1 MTSYLK
7 DKTLFPPQITT
18 EPSTLL
24 NKIVV
29 IPCYDE
35 ATALNSLV
43 SLKNCQQSEGH
54 TEVIL
59 VINQSSK
66 EKVAV
71 KKLND
76 LTHLLATTWAS
87 TNSTQELKFYSLF
100 LEKLPPKH
108 AGVGLARKIGMDEA
122 AYRLEK
128 VGRPDGVIICYDAD
142 SNCDPDYLIEIERHF
157 KQHPKTQ
164 AASIYYEHPT
174 EGPGLSLEVYQSII
188 DYELHLRYYINAL
201 RFAGHPHAYQT
212 IGSSMA
218 VRCDAYQQQ
227 GGMNRKKAGEDF
239 YFLHKFIPLGQFA
252 EINSTRVIPSSRR
265 SHRVPFGTGKAV
277 QDRLDNYEEGCS
289 TYALDT
295 FKALRQF
302 LDTVPAL
309 YDLIQVDDSASMPNY
324 PLVIQGFMEQVEL
337 MAQCRSIYKNTS
349 NKPSFVKR
357 FYRWFDAFRVLKF
370 VHYARDTHFPDEPV
384 MKAALGLLEAMEEA
398 VDPSSTNLQLLEIYR
413 KRDKNS
419 QFAHH

>member
-7 DKTLFPPQITT
+7 DKTLYPPQITT
-18 EPSTLL
+18 DPSSFL

-43 SLKNCQQSEGH
+43 SLKNCHQSEGH

-66 EKVAV
+66 EEVKV

-76 LTHLLATTWAS
+76 LIHLLATTWAS
-87 TNSTQELKFYSLF
+87 ENSTQALKFFSLF

-174 EGPGLSLEVYQSII
+174 EGLGQSPQVYQAII

-239 YFLHKFIPLGQFA
+239 YFLHKFIPLGQFT
-252 EINSTRVIPSSRR
+252 EINTTKVIPSSRR

-277 QDRLDNYEEGCS
+277 QDRMDNYEAGCT
-289 TYALDT
+289 TYALNT
-295 FKALRQF
+295 FKTLRQF
-302 LDTVPAL
+302 LDTVPGL
-309 YDLIQVDDSASMPNY
+309 YDLVGAGDSDFLPDY
-324 PLVIQGFMEQVEL
+324 PPVIYDYMDQIDL
-337 MAQCRSIYKNTS
+337 MAQCRSIHKNTS
-349 NKPSFVKR
+349 NKEAFVKR
-357 FYRWFDAFRVLKF
+357 FYRWFDAFQVLKF
-370 VHYARDTHFPDEPV
+370 VHYARDTHFPDESV
-384 MKAALGLLEAMEEA
+384 LKAAFGLLEAMNSA
-398 VDPSSTNLQLLEIYR
+398 VDPSSTNLQLLEFYR